1 MNYARL
7 MQTQLGARAHETAEE
22 KAVICLANVY
32 VIKEVR
38 LHQNGKYPLLDS
50 HTDAEASEGDSMR
63 KTMFHDVLPYLYVI
77 HATLKAGW

>member
-38 LHQNGKYPLLDS
+38 LHQISAWEIP
-50 HTDAEASEGDSMR
+50 T
-63 KTMFHDVLPYLYVI
+63 
-77 HATLKAGW
+77 AGLTHRC